1 MWRNSWL
8 GLLLGCAAPPPE
20 TGAYLSDTAGET
32 PDVVLQSE
40 VVMRCPDELG
50 ACVTGFGDLCQLGT
64 AIAVNEDLLAYSCP
78 SAGGQSGPE
87 FPLSSYVF
95 IHALDNG
102 ALSPAVGGI
111 GHAEPVFPDAGVY
124 GFPAIGVR
132 VFLPG
137 DVTGDGAEDVVAV
150 DADPAFEMGG
160 PVIVATG
167 PFDVAATGAWNGG
180 VVALTGA
187 GRPWSGA
194 PCGDVSGDGL
204 ADLCLDTGVIFGP
217 VVTGTE
223 ARSIWWG
230 ADAQPATRVAWVDLA
245 GTGSKGLLRWEEP
258 SGSVGW
264 FAAPQVGELP
274 FAAAD
279 EVFLLGVGLRGESFL
294 VADLDGD
301 GSEEA
306 LFATTD
312 PEGASVWQLR
322 VGAPSELLV
331 RLPPRTGKP
340 QTMASVDSTW
350 CPLWEAEPVGDFAY
364 PDENRYLCHTVG
376 LTSGDLDGD
385 GALDL
390 AVGWDSEVRVYRL
403 DPAGPVLGR
412 WWVDPSTYP
421 DASELGA
428 AMVAVDLTGDGQR
441 ELLVGAPEVAGGFH
455 WAPSGFLGVVLPESY
470 LDPTTP

>member
-20 TGAYLSDTAGET
+20 TGAYLSDTEGET

-137 DVTGDGAEDVVAV
+137 DVTGDGHEDVVAV

-167 PFDVAATGAWNGG
+167 PFDAFNTGVHNGG
-180 VVALTGA
+180 EVAVTGA

-194 PCGDVSGDGL
+194 TCPGTVSL
-204 ADLCLDTGVIFGP
+204 IC
-217 VVTGTE
+217 
-223 ARSIWWG
+223 
-230 ADAQPATRVAWVDLA
+230 
-245 GTGSKGLLRWEEP
+245 
-258 SGSVGW
+258 
-264 FAAPQVGELP
+264 
-274 FAAAD
+274 
-279 EVFLLGVGLRGESFL
+279 
-294 VADLDGD
+294 
-301 GSEEA
+301 
-306 LFATTD
+306 
-312 PEGASVWQLR
+312 AS
-322 VGAPSELLV
+322 
-331 RLPPRTGKP
+331 
-340 QTMASVDSTW
+340 
-350 CPLWEAEPVGDFAY
+350 
-364 PDENRYLCHTVG
+364 
-376 LTSGDLDGD
+376 
-385 GALDL
+385 
-390 AVGWDSEVRVYRL
+390 
-403 DPAGPVLGR
+403 
-412 WWVDPSTYP
+412 
-421 DASELGA
+421 
-428 AMVAVDLTGDGQR
+428 
-441 ELLVGAPEVAGGFH
+441 
-455 WAPSGFLGVVLPESY
+455 
-470 LDPTTP
+470 TPG